1 MIDIIGWRITPAA
14 YGFRIFLRKISDF
27 QPIVQPR
34 RQICLPSLSL
44 CTVLLFAETH
54 QEAINQQ
61 RNAYNES
68 QNSNDSYNES
78 KPNTSFDKPKY
89 NIDAET
95 VDYEI
100 IEEKKDEK

>member
-1 MIDIIGWRITPAA
+1 M
-14 YGFRIFLRKISDF
+14 RK
-27 QPIVQPR
+27 V
-34 RQICLPSLSL
+34 
-44 CTVLLFAETH
+44 FAVKKVF

-61 RNAYNES
+61 RNAYNQN
-68 QNSNDSYNES
+68 QNSNDSQSES
-78 KPNTSFDKPKY
+78 KPNASFDKPKY

>member
-1 MIDIIGWRITPAA
+1 MKTIIWIIILSIIFLTI
-14 YGFRIFLRKISDF
+14 FRFLRK
-27 QPIVQPR
+27 V
-34 RQICLPSLSL
+34 
-44 CTVLLFAETH
+44 FAVKKVF

-78 KPNTSFDKPKY
+78 KPNPSFDKPKY

>member
-1 MIDIIGWRITPAA
+1 MKTILWIIILGIIFLTI
-14 YGFRIFLRKISDF
+14 FRFLRK
-27 QPIVQPR
+27 V
-34 RQICLPSLSL
+34 
-44 CTVLLFAETH
+44 FAVKKVF

-61 RNAYNES
+61 RNAYNQN
-68 QNSNDSYNES
+68 QNSNGSHRES
-78 KPNTSFDKPKY
+78 QENTSFDKPKY

>member
-1 MIDIIGWRITPAA
+1 MKTILWVLILSIIFLTI
-14 YGFRIFLRKISDF
+14 FRFLRKVF
-27 QPIVQPR
+27 V
-34 RQICLPSLSL
+34 
-44 CTVLLFAETH
+44 VKKVF

-61 RNAYNES
+61 RNAYNQS

-100 IEEKKDEK
+100 IEEKKG

>member
-1 MIDIIGWRITPAA
+1 MKTILWVLVLSIIFLTI
-14 YGFRIFLRKISDF
+14 FRFLRKVF
-27 QPIVQPR
+27 V
-34 RQICLPSLSL
+34 
-44 CTVLLFAETH
+44 VKKVF

>member
-1 MIDIIGWRITPAA
+1 MKTILWILILSIIFLFI
-14 YGFRIFLRKISDF
+14 FRFLRK
-27 QPIVQPR
+27 V
-34 RQICLPSLSL
+34 
-44 CTVLLFAETH
+44 FAVNKVF

-61 RNAYNES
+61 RNAYNQS

-78 KPNTSFDKPKY
+78 KQNTSFDKPKY

-100 IEEKKDEK
+100 IEEKKHEK

>member
-1 MIDIIGWRITPAA
+1 MKTILWVLVLSIIFLTI
-14 YGFRIFLRKISDF
+14 FRFLRK
-27 QPIVQPR
+27 V
-34 RQICLPSLSL
+34 
-44 CTVLLFAETH
+44 FAVKKVF

-61 RNAYNES
+61 RNAYNQS
-68 QNSNDSYNES
+68 QRSNESYNES
-78 KPNTSFDKPKY
+78 KPNTSFEKPKY

>member
-1 MIDIIGWRITPAA
+1 MKTIIWIIILSIIFLTI
-14 YGFRIFLRKISDF
+14 FRFLRK
-27 QPIVQPR
+27 V
-34 RQICLPSLSL
+34 
-44 CTVLLFAETH
+44 FAVKKVF

-100 IEEKKDEK
+100 IEEKKYEK

>member
-1 MIDIIGWRITPAA
+1 MKTILWVLVLSIIFLTI
-14 YGFRIFLRKISDF
+14 FRFLRK
-27 QPIVQPR
+27 V
-34 RQICLPSLSL
+34 
-44 CTVLLFAETH
+44 FAVKKVF

-100 IEEKKDEK
+100 IEEKKDLLRKVSLSQSKNFTV

>member
-1 MIDIIGWRITPAA
+1 MKTILWVLVLSIIFLTI
-14 YGFRIFLRKISDF
+14 FRFLRK
-27 QPIVQPR
+27 V
-34 RQICLPSLSL
+34 
-44 CTVLLFAETH
+44 FAVKKVF

-95 VDYEI
+95 VDYKI